1 MSSLKSMMIYHSIKC
16 CGLLA
21 QRVAKKGME
30 FYDFENQYM
39 KSQCKNKLIILE
51 FKQATTKA
59 EVGNNSFKN
68 ETGMFGMC

>member
-1 MSSLKSMMIYHSIKC
+1 MSSLKSMMIYRSIKC

-39 KSQCKNKLIILE
+39 KLLFICKK
-51 FKQATTKA
+51 
-59 EVGNNSFKN
+59 
-68 ETGMFGMC
+68 